1 MDETSN
7 FELERRL
14 RSVLAVERDPATL
27 ERISSALAE
36 LLRSMT
42 SLEEAEAGAR
52 FVLDGGNGP
61 PTGKLKLHE
70 AIARVLA
77 DQGRPMRTAEI
88 SEAIKRR
95 GLYFRKDG
103 NPPGTAQVSARV
115 NNYDG
120 QFRKLEDGRIWL
132 RKDAEKVNRNVRVAD

>member
-1 MDETSN
+1 MNCTAHA
-7 FELERRL
+7 ELEQRL
-14 RSVLAVERDPATL
+14 RSTLAVERDPARV

-36 LLRSMT
+36 LLRSRAA
-42 SLEEAEAGAR
+42 LEEAEAGAR
-52 FVLDGGNGP
+52 IALTNAGEP
-61 PTGKLKLHE
+61 MAERLKLHE

-88 SEAIKRR
+88 NEAIKRR

-115 NNYDG
+115 NNYDN
-120 QFRKLEDGRIWL
+120 QFRKLDDGRVWL
-132 RKDAEKVNRNVRVAD
+132 RNETEEIT